1 MPYDKNV
8 LTLLSSSG
16 FITED
21 PDSNLV
27 DAEKAFFVSRVYDW
41 LGEKIREKVIDK
53 RAYIRYI
60 QLLRLYKKG
69 DIELSFVNGELYVKS
84 NKRNSEAMATGSYQ
98 EEIYY
103 HHEEEDY

>member
-1 MPYDKNV
+1 MPYDKDILAV
-8 LTLLSSSG
+8 LSSSG

-27 DAEKAFFVSRVYDW
+27 NAEKAFFVARVYDW
-41 LGEKIREKVIDK
+41 LGKKIKENVIDK
-53 RAYIRYI
+53 RGYLRYI

-84 NKRNSEAMATGSYQ
+84 TRQISQTTGSYQ
-98 EEIYY
+98 EEIW
-103 HHEEEDY
+103 EGEGDY

>member
-1 MPYDKNV
+1 MPYDKNI

-53 RAYIRYI
+53 RAYVRYI

-84 NKRNSEAMATGSYQ
+84 TRQDSETSGSYH
-98 EEIYY
+98 EEIY
-103 HHEEEDY
+103 HHEEDY

>member
-1 MPYDKNV
+1 MPYDKDI
-8 LTLLSSSG
+8 LAILSSSG

-27 DAEKAFFVSRVYDW
+27 NAEKAFFVSRVYQW
-41 LGEKIREKVIDK
+41 LSEKITSNQMDK
-53 RAYIRYI
+53 RIYLRYI

-84 NKRNSEAMATGSYQ
+84 TKQ
-98 EEIYY
+98 
-103 HHEEEDY
+103 H